1 MSTQTSTSIFT
12 ISGKYFDTI
21 NPDPVD
27 IMAWDIAWATHNL
40 NRFCGHTL
48 VPWDVLSHVGLV
60 YMLAMQETRGALSN
74 VDKLGLLLHD
84 APEAYLGDMSRP
96 LKSAIP
102 KYKEIEH
109 NVLLAILAR
118 FGVRYDQINWEL
130 VARYDNQALW
140 IERQVLLPMFD
151 GLKTDTIYT
160 SCKQYDMPKLP
171 TLAKAKPDQYI
182 VLLQEC
188 AINANSPDLKN
199 LFYLPAYL
207 EQRLQTMGTPE
218 PGQRQIRQEP
228 LAHDFTRM
236 DVVDIPEEHASLT
249 MAQVKAQSKQGKDID
264 EIALNPGL
272 ATGGAPVAND
282 NLYEVRV

>member
-1 MSTQTSTSIFT
+1 MCQQTSTSIFVV
-12 ISGKYFDTI
+12 SGRYFDVI
-21 NPDPVD
+21 HPDPTDVL
-27 IMAWDIAWATHNL
+27 AWDIAWSL
-40 NRFCGHTL
+40 SGQNRFVHHTL

-84 APEAYLGDMSRP
+84 AAEAYLSDMSRP

-118 FGVRYDQINWEL
+118 FGVRYDQINWDL

-151 GLKTDTIYT
+151 GLKTDAIYT

-182 VLLQEC
+182 GLLREC

-207 EQRLQTMGTPE
+207 EQRLQAPRSHELGPWC
-218 PGQRQIRQEP
+218 
-228 LAHDFTRM
+228 LA
-236 DVVDIPEEHASLT
+236 
-249 MAQVKAQSKQGKDID
+249 
-264 EIALNPGL
+264 
-272 ATGGAPVAND
+272 VARA
-282 NLYEVRV
+282 VSA